1 MHATPETHQKKRI
14 DFIIGGTQ
22 KGGTTALFE
31 YLAEH
36 PEIQTPS
43 QKELHYFDNDAIY
56 ENDTDYE
63 SYHQHFDFT
72 EAGITCRGEAT
83 PIYMYLEPSP
93 ERIWQYNPQMK
104 WILVLR
110 NPIERAYSHWNMEFQ
125 KGRDTLDFQQALAAE
140 DSRCRKAL
148 PLQHRVYSYV
158 DRGFY
163 SLQIR
168 RILQFFPRT
177 QLLVIE
183 SETLKN
189 DHEAAISN
197 CYEFLGTTSISTAY
211 RKDQHKRAYDNS
223 MSEEERNFLNERY
236 HTEIQD
242 LEALLGWNC
251 SHWTSRTKHHQ

>member
-110 NPIERAYSHWNMEFQ
+110 NPIERAYSYWNMEVQ
-125 KGRDTLDFQQALAAE
+125 KGKDTLEFQQALEAE
-140 DSRCRKAL
+140 ESRCRKAL
-148 PLQHRVYSYV
+148 PLQHRTHSYI

-163 SLQIR
+163 TTQIK
-168 RILQFFPRT
+168 RIRCFFPKT
-177 QLLVIE
+177 QILVIKSEDLKCNHKFTLENIYDFLSVKKHTPPNPTQKHQRSYQKNLEKKERQYLEDIYNVEIKSLE
-183 SETLKN
+183 SLL
-189 DHEAAISN
+189 DWDCSN
-197 CYEFLGTTSISTAY
+197 WL
-211 RKDQHKRAYDNS
+211 
-223 MSEEERNFLNERY
+223 
-236 HTEIQD
+236 
-242 LEALLGWNC
+242 
-251 SHWTSRTKHHQ
+251 